1 MQSRFNRN
9 ADPRT
14 HTERINDEPKDRGN
28 RQPYVMRQAGTHDNR
43 AYSQGETLMLYADE
57 LPLHPGDPVSP
68 DRGAQKP
75 HRMLSKGTHDGVLYH
90 PGQTVMLYDDE
101 VGPHHALIKPEH
113 ELARPG
119 LSAAAEPAAPAKRPR
134 KPRQP
139 KPEAKRPRKPRQPKP
154 EAKPAA
160 LAGEAKP
167 ARKPRSKNTVH

>member
-1 MQSRFNRN
+1 MRAAGRFNRN

-14 HTERINDEPKDRGN
+14 HTARINDPPISRGE

-43 AYSQGETLMLYADE
+43 AYYQGETLMLYADE
-57 LPLHPGDPVSP
+57 VPLHPGDPVSQ
-68 DRGAQKP
+68 DRGAQKA
-75 HRMLSKGTHDGVLYH
+75 HRMLSRGTHDGVLYH

-119 LSAAAEPAAPAKRPR
+119 LSAAPAAAPAKRPR

-139 KPEAKRPRKPRQPKP
+139 KPEVKATEPP
-154 EAKPAA
+154 PA
-160 LAGEAKP
+160 AKP
-167 ARKPRSKNTVH
+167 ARKPRASKPAA